1 MDHGSI
7 YRPQNNSRNSQLEAN
22 LGWSASLID
31 HDQGQLSLTESLQL
45 IEQAKQE
52 WEVTADSLPQFVCLL
67 DDQGRIRR
75 TNRTVE
81 RWGLGPVT
89 EVRGLRLHDLFH
101 PDCGDPDCYLAA
113 FWRRAWEKLTHG
125 QADECEAEDTILK
138 RHFNLKIC
146 PITPQTV
153 ATTAASNFGVMV
165 VEDITQRKRAEAAL
179 QQAYAELEQRVAE
192 RTAELANAVTALKK
206 EVAER
211 TQTEIKNVR
220 LIKQVQQGREQM
232 RQLAQQTVLAQEE
245 ERQRLSRE
253 LHDEAGQALTALKLT
268 LGTLRS
274 NLPAGADQLRRQLDE
289 AVKLAGTTMERLRT
303 LARDLRPPALD
314 AAGLDSALEGLCN
327 DFATYARLSVEYQ
340 GCDLTDLPDTADIC
354 LYRFLQ
360 EALTNVV
367 KHAQASR
374 VSVRLEAVDGQVL
387 LSVADDGCGFDQAVK
402 LRTDRSSRGIGLL
415 GLQERLEIL
424 GGWLELGTQPG
435 YGTCLTAHLLREA
448 RQ

>member
-7 YRPQNNSRNSQLEAN
+7 DRHQNNSRNSQLETN
-22 LGWSASLID
+22 LNWSASLVD

-67 DDQGRIRR
+67 DEQGRIRR
-75 TNRTVE
+75 ANRTVE
-81 RWGLGPVT
+81 RWGLGLVT

-101 PDCGDPDCYLAA
+101 PGCGDPACYLAA

-125 QADECEAEDTILK
+125 QADEYEAEDTILK
-138 RHFNLKIC
+138 RHFNLQIC

-192 RTAELANAVTALKK
+192 RTAELANAVTALKQ
-206 EVAER
+206 EIVER
-211 TQTEIKNVR
+211 TQAEMKNVR
-220 LIKQVQQGREQM
+220 LIEQVQQSREQM
-232 RQLAQQTVLAQEE
+232 RQLAQQTVSAQEE

-253 LHDEAGQALTALKLT
+253 LHDDTGQALTALKLT
-268 LGTLRS
+268 LDTIRG
-274 NLPAGADQLRRQLDE
+274 NLPAGTDQLRRQLDE

-314 AAGLDSALEGLCN
+314 TAGLDSALEGLCN
-327 DFATYARLSVEYQ
+327 DFATYARLPVEYQ
-340 GCDLTDLPDTADIC
+340 GCDLTDLPGTADIC

-367 KHAQASR
+367 KHAQANR

-387 LSVADDGCGFDQAVK
+387 LSVADDGCGFDQAAKIRAV
-402 LRTDRSSRGIGLL
+402 RSSRGIGLL
-415 GLQERLEIL
+415 GLRERLELL
-424 GGWLELGTQPG
+424 GGWLELETQPG
-435 YGTCLTAHLLREA
+435 YGTRLTAHLLREA
-448 RQ
+448 HQ